1 MKKISIIFIA
11 AMLMGLLIACTPTTA
26 ESKPAPKSKT
36 TQAKEALKQ
45 LEKKYESELGVY
57 AVNPKNSQTLQY
69 NAQER
74 FAFVSTYKA
83 IASGVLLK
91 NLTEQQ
97 LEKRVFFKKEDL
109 VDYSPVTEK
118 HVESGMTI
126 KEIIH
131 AAVAYSDNTAGNLL
145 FNALN
150 GPKGFQD
157 ELRKIKDETTNSD
170 RYETELNTAI
180 PGDSRDT
187 STPEAFAKN
196 LEFLTKQGNLQP
208 KQLDYFKQ
216 TLIENTTGD
225 KLIRAGVPKGYI
237 VGDKT
242 GAGSYGT
249 RNDIAVIY
257 SDDQDKEP
265 LVWVIFSKK
274 DKEDAAYDDQLIA
287 DAAKVLSQ
295 YFDL

>member
-1 MKKISIIFIA
+1 M
-11 AMLMGLLIACTPTTA
+11 
-26 ESKPAPKSKT
+26 
-36 TQAKEALKQ
+36 
-45 LEKKYESELGVY
+45 
-57 AVNPKNSQTLQY
+57 
-69 NAQER
+69 
-74 FAFVSTYKA
+74 STYKA
-83 IASGVLLK
+83 IASAVLLK

-180 PGDSRDT
+180 PGDPRDT

-196 LEFLTKQGNLQP
+196 LAFLTKQGNLQP

-257 SDDQDKEP
+257 SDDKDKEP

-274 DKEDAAYDDQLIA
+274 DKEDAEYDDQLIA
-287 DAAKVLSQ
+287 DAAKVLSR

>member
-11 AMLMGLLIACTPTTA
+11 TMLMGLLIACTPTTA
-26 ESKPAPKSKT
+26 ESKPAQKSKT

-45 LEKKYESELGVY
+45 LEKKYGSELGVY

-97 LEKRVFFKKEDL
+97 LEKCVFFKKEDL

-180 PGDSRDT
+180 PGDPRDT

-196 LEFLTKQGNLQP
+196 LAFLTKQGNLQP

-274 DKEDAAYDDQLIA
+274 DKEDAEYDDQLIA

>member
-1 MKKISIIFIA
+1 MKKISLSFIVT
-11 AMLMGLLIACTPTTA
+11 MLIGLLIACTPTTA
-26 ESKPAPKSKT
+26 ESKPTQKSKT

-45 LEKKYESELGVY
+45 LEKKYGSTLGVY
-57 AVNPKNSQTLQY
+57 AVNPKTSHTLQY

-74 FAFVSTYKA
+74 FAYVSTYKA

-157 ELRKIKDETTNSD
+157 ELRKIKDETTNAD
-170 RYETELNTAI
+170 RYETELNVAV
-180 PGDSRDT
+180 PGDPRDT
-187 STPEAFAKN
+187 STPEAFSKN
-196 LEFLTKQGNLQP
+196 LAFLTRQGNLQP

-216 TLIENTTGD
+216 TLIENTTGG
-225 KLIRAGVPKGYI
+225 KLIRAGIPKDYI

-257 SDDQDKEP
+257 SDAKDREP

-274 DKEDAAYDDQLIA
+274 DKEDATYDDQLIA
-287 DAAKVLSQ
+287 DASKVLSQ